1 MRAKSRTAERELARL
16 AAGAHGVVTRAQL
29 LRAGLTRAEIE
40 SRLRNGGLIRVHPGV
55 YRVGHRGPSLDAT
68 YLAAVWACGDGA
80 LLSGRAAAYLWGLV
94 KGPPPAPEVTAP
106 TERRVRGVATK
117 RSARVCVEE
126 AGRCKGIPVTT
137 VPRTLIDIAP
147 CDDLAR
153 ACHEAGVKHKT
164 TPRHVRQALARQPNA
179 PGAKR
184 LRSVLLGDTRVT
196 LSRLEAEFLRS

>member
-55 YRVGHRGPSLDAT
+55 YRVGHRAPSLDAT

-80 LLSGRAAAYLWGLV
+80 LLSGPGAAYLWGLIT
-94 KGPPPAPEVTAP
+94 GPPPAPEATALR
-106 TERRVRGVATK
+106 ERRVRGVRTK

-137 VPRTLIDIAP
+137 VPRTLVDIAQD
-147 CDDLAR
+147 DDLPR
-153 ACHEAGVKHKT
+153 ACHEAGVKHRT
-164 TPRHVRQALARQPNA
+164 TPGHVKATLARQPNA
-179 PGAKR
+179 PGAAH
-184 LRSVLLGDTRVT
+184 LRSILLGDTRVT
-196 LSRLEAEFLRS
+196 L